1 VIDAVIVVIKSN
13 GFHRSTRICA
23 EIYARAHTQDKFEF
37 LNARMRRSGREV
49 SNFLI
54 EKFEFK
60 LKFRFKNVTLI
71 RDTMTLENIQYTRL
85 NEMQI
90 RIEGESELV
99 SGFNV
104 EYFVIEFALQN
115 FYCSM

>member
-1 VIDAVIVVIKSN
+1 
-13 GFHRSTRICA
+13 
-23 EIYARAHTQDKFEF
+23 
-37 LNARMRRSGREV
+37 MRRSGREV